1 MIFVSLNKKLNKKV
15 LLLILDGW
23 GIADNKDASAPDKA
37 NTPNFNSLIEN
48 YPNNFLITHGE
59 KVGLPK
65 GQMGNSEVGHMNIG
79 SEGLFC
85 KIFLKLITVLKKV
98 SLEIKVILMI

>member
-48 YPNNFLITHGE
+48 YPNNFLNHLVQNTTIDTSLQT
-59 KVGLPK
+59 KV
-65 GQMGNSEVGHMNIG
+65 I
-79 SEGLFC
+79 C
-85 KIFLKLITVLKKV
+85 KITLFRNC
-98 SLEIKVILMI
+98 

>member
-37 NTPNFNSLIEN
+37 NTPNFNSLIDN

-59 KVGLPK
+59 KAVSYTHLTLP
-65 GQMGNSEVGHMNIG
+65 
-79 SEGLFC
+79 
-85 KIFLKLITVLKKV
+85 TKV
-98 SLEIKVILMI
+98 YV

>member
-48 YPNNFLITHGE
+48 YPNNF
-59 KVGLPK
+59 
-65 GQMGNSEVGHMNIG
+65 
-79 SEGLFC
+79 
-85 KIFLKLITVLKKV
+85 
-98 SLEIKVILMI
+98 